1 MLDRLKSEKYIR
13 LESLGMGP
21 YAMKKL
27 KVCPGCGQVT
37 DARALLCPSCKSWIR
52 TKSLF
57 QVYKKMHTNC
67 PHCKTMLASD
77 AQYCP
82 HCGRKVM
89 QNDNKIHWK

>member
-1 MLDRLKSEKYIR
+1 MIDLTRSEKYIR

-27 KVCPGCGQVT
+27 KVCQNCGQV
-37 DARALLCPSCKSWIR
+37 ASAWALFCPACRHRLRMKN
-52 TKSLF
+52 LF
-57 QVYKKMHTNC
+57 DVYRKMHAGC

-82 HCGRKVM
+82 HCGKKVM
-89 QNDNKIHWK
+89 QLSKGKI